1 MAKYVVL
8 IPGNEDSWEATP
20 QEQKERVYNAHVEF
34 AKLLAERG
42 HTFVEGAEL
51 VRSDQ
56 ARIVSGSVDDVT
68 ITDGPYAEAAEQLTG
83 FYVID
88 SDDLDDLLKCVGRLT
103 ADEGRVEVR
112 SYASGGGM

>member
-8 IPGNEDSWEATP
+8 IPGNEETWETTP
-20 QEQKERVYNAHVEF
+20 QEDKEQVYNAHMEF

-42 HTFVEGAEL
+42 HSFVEGAEL

-56 ARIVSGSVDDVT
+56 ARIVRGSVDDVSV
-68 ITDGPYAEAAEQLTG
+68 TDGPYAEAAEQLTG

-88 SDDLDDLLKCVGRLT
+88 TDDLDDLLKCVGRLCSY
-103 ADEGRVEVR
+103 EGRVEVR
-112 SYASGGGM
+112 AYAGGGM

>member
-8 IPGNEDSWEATP
+8 IPDNESEWQALAQADK
-20 QEQKERVYNAHVEF
+20 EQVFAAHSEF

-51 VRSDQ
+51 VPSAQ
-56 ARIVSGSVDDVT
+56 AKIVSGSVDDVSV
-68 ITDGPYAEAAEQLTG
+68 TDGPYAEAAEQLTG

-88 SDDLDDLLKCVGRLT
+88 TGDLDDLLTCVGRICSG
-103 ADEGRVEVR
+103 EGRVEVR
-112 SYASGGGM
+112 PYADGMS

>member
-8 IPGNEDSWEATP
+8 IPGNEDTWETTP
-20 QEQKERVYNAHVEF
+20 QEDKEQVYNAHMEF

-42 HTFVEGAEL
+42 HSFVEGAEL

-56 ARIVSGSVDDVT
+56 ARIVRGSVDDVSV
-68 ITDGPYAEAAEQLTG
+68 TDGPYAEAAEQLTG

-88 SDDLDDLLKCVGRLT
+88 TDDLDDLLKCVGRLCSH
-103 ADEGRVEVR
+103 EGRVEVR
-112 SYASGGGM
+112 AYAGGGM

>member
-8 IPGNEDSWEATP
+8 IPGNESAWDATP
-20 QEQKERVYNAHVEF
+20 QSEKEQVYLAHSEF

-51 VRSDQ
+51 AASAQ
-56 ARIVSGSVDDVT
+56 AKIVSGSVDDVSV
-68 ITDGPYAEAAEQLTG
+68 TDGPYAEAAEQLTG

-88 SDDLDDLLKCVGRLT
+88 TDDLDDLLRCVGRICS
-103 ADEGRVEVR
+103 AEGRIEVR
-112 SYASGGGM
+112 AYADGMS

>member
-8 IPGNEDSWEATP
+8 IPGNEDTWEATP
-20 QEQKERVYNAHVEF
+20 QEDKEQVYNAHMEF

-42 HTFVEGAEL
+42 HSFVEGAEL

-56 ARIVSGSVDDVT
+56 ARIVRGSVDDVSV
-68 ITDGPYAEAAEQLTG
+68 TDGPYAEAAEQLTG

-88 SDDLDDLLKCVGRLT
+88 TDDLDDLLRCVGRICS
-103 ADEGRVEVR
+103 AEGRLEVR
-112 SYASGGGM
+112 AYNGAGM

>member
-8 IPGNEDSWEATP
+8 IPSDESAWDATP
-20 QEQKERVYNAHVEF
+20 QAEKEQVYNAHAEF

-51 VRSDQ
+51 VPSSQ
-56 ARIVSGSVDDVT
+56 AKIVSGSVDDVA
-68 ITDGPYAEAAEQLTG
+68 ITEGPYAEAAEQLSG

-88 SDDLDDLLKCVGRLT
+88 TEDLDDLLQCVGRLAT
-103 ADEGRVEVR
+103 KEGRLEVR
-112 SYASGGGM
+112 AYAGGGM

>member
-8 IPGNEDSWEATP
+8 IPGNEDTWEATP
-20 QEQKERVYNAHVEF
+20 QEDKQRVYNAHMEF
-34 AKLLAERG
+34 AKLLADRG
-42 HTFVEGAEL
+42 HSFVEGAEL
-51 VRSDQ
+51 VRSDE

-88 SDDLDDLLKCVGRLT
+88 TEDLDDLLRCVGRLCS
-103 ADEGRVEVR
+103 DEGRVEVR
-112 SYASGGGM
+112 AYAGGGM

>member
-8 IPGNEDSWEATP
+8 IPGNETAWDATP
-20 QEQKERVYNAHVEF
+20 QADKERVYNAHMEF

-42 HTFVEGAEL
+42 HSFVEGAEL

-56 ARIVSGSVDDVT
+56 ARIVSGAVDDVSV
-68 ITDGPYAEAAEQLTG
+68 TDGPYAEAAEQLTG

-88 SDDLDDLLKCVGRLT
+88 TDDVDDLLKCVGRLCSG
-103 ADEGRVEVR
+103 EGRVEVR
-112 SYASGGGM
+112 AYAGGGM

>member
-8 IPGNEDSWEATP
+8 IPGNEETWEALP
-20 QEQKERVYNAHVEF
+20 QEEKERTFGAHAAF

-51 VRSDQ
+51 VPSSQ
-56 ARIVSGSVDDVT
+56 ALIVSGSVDDVT
-68 ITDGPYAEAAEQLTG
+68 VTDGPYAETAEQLTG

-88 SDDLDDLLKCVGRLT
+88 TDDLDDLLKCVGRICS
-103 ADEGRVEVR
+103 AEGRIEVR
-112 SYASGGGM
+112 SYVERGGM